1 MSQRVFSLV
10 TSVIL
15 LALLG
20 LFILKTEIDWQGRLS
35 YFMHMILFMYFLAVL
50 ISNQQFEED
59 TMAKIERI
67 FSSIFVSFVF
77 LFQMIYAPL
86 ARYFFGNMIQK
97 AAFLPDI
104 LALFFFLFFVLVFII
119 AAVAASSF
127 SKTGFLSN
135 WKFFN
140 NQTAYFVLRNFWLA
154 AVFMTIFL
162 YWQKPFL
169 IITV

>member
-1 MSQRVFSLV
+1 MSQRFFSLV
-10 TSVIL
+10 TSIIL

-20 LFILKTEIDWQGRLS
+20 LFLAKTEIDWQGRLS
-35 YFMHMILFMYFLAVL
+35 YFMHAILFIYFLAVL

-59 TMAKIERI
+59 TMAKIERS
-67 FSSIFVSFVF
+67 FSSLFASFIF

-86 ARYFFGNMIQK
+86 ARYFFGNLIQK

-104 LALFFFLFFVLVFII
+104 LALFFFLFFVLVFVI
-119 AAVAASSF
+119 AAVAANSF
-127 SKTGFLSN
+127 SKTGFLSG
-135 WKFFN
+135 WKLFN
-140 NQTAYFVLRNFWLA
+140 NPTAYFVLRNFWLA